1 MVARV
6 IKVNDLQDSAK
17 ANTMSN
23 TIASEMGISEDQI
36 DNMSPDTR
44 KSKLLELRELEAMRQ
59 ELRRMVAGG
68 SVNNREAV
76 GISSTMMMVDQG
88 GQKPPNLR
96 RCPRRSS
103 CFG

>member
-6 IKVNDLQDSAK
+6 IKVKDLQDSAK

-59 ELRRMVAGG
+59 ELRRMVASGRR
-68 SVNNREAV
+68 VRE
-76 GISSTMMMVDQG
+76 
-88 GQKPPNLR
+88 
-96 RCPRRSS
+96 
-103 CFG
+103 

>member
-17 ANTMSN
+17 VNTMSN

-59 ELRRMVAGG
+59 ELRRMVASGRR
-68 SVNNREAV
+68 VRE
-76 GISSTMMMVDQG
+76 
-88 GQKPPNLR
+88 
-96 RCPRRSS
+96 
-103 CFG
+103 